1 MSNTRLLTEASIVGS
16 ICWVIGSIIFNLTM
30 NNSSN
35 NNINT
40 CGISDYCLK
49 KENKKS
55 IGLAFFITGFTL
67 HLLLQSVG
75 FSKWIC
81 ARHSAWGL
89 KCLARCK
96 TLDFIN

>member
-1 MSNTRLLTEASIVGS
+1 MDNISLLIEAIIVGG

-30 NNSSN
+30 NNPLN

-49 KENKKS
+49 KENKKL
-55 IGLAFFITGFTL
+55 IRLVFFITGFVL
-67 HLLLQSVG
+67 HLLLQSIG

-81 ARHSAWGL
+81 ARHTAWGL

-96 TLDFIN
+96 TID